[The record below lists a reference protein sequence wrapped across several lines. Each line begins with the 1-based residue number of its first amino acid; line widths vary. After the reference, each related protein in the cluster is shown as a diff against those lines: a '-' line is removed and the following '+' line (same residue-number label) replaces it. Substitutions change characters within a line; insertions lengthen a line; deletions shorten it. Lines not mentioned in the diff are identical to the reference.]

1 MSASITEQLAEWV
14 VGARYEDLPPISA
27 QRVGERFIDSL
38 GVQCAGMSVTTGQI
52 IADWVRSQGGRPE
65 ATVLGG
71 GFKTTAALATLAN
84 ATAGHALEFDD
95 IATFSGHYANPLTA
109 AALALGEKLGASGRD
124 VVLAWMV
131 GWEVIRQTSIPC
143 MDGPRNTLLW
153 RGWFNQGF
161 QPTLGVA
168 ALAAKLLGLNAART
182 RMALAN
188 AASAMGGVLKNR
200 GSDTKSFT
208 AGNAAMHG
216 VMAAELAALDFTG
229 NPDILDGDDGV
240 IRMMGLEVG
249 DPQKV
254 LVGLGEWDM
263 ATRGSALRL
272 HASCG
277 AGHWAQDALQR
288 IVRRQPVSPEQIE
301 SIVVYLPA
309 FLMDMMPYHAPQT
322 GLEGKYSLEY
332 DLTAIAL
339 DGKAGAKQ
347 YTDAA
352 VQRPL
357 AQDLMKKVSHVGVAP
372 KDGQIA
378 LESRVVLRLVNG
390 DEFEET
396 VNQSH
401 GTPGDPLTHEEL
413 LGKFHE
419 CSEERLSEVQ
429 RNRVIELCES
439 LESLDSL
446 VEIADMVGNMET
458 VSHHCHN
465 GTGVPRRQADG
476 HGQRRPQ

>member
-1 MSASITEQLAEWV
+1 MSESVTQRLAEWI
-14 VGARYEDLPPISA
+14 VGARYDDLPEVSA
-27 QRVGERFIDSL
+27 IRVGERFIDSL
-38 GVQCAGMSVTTGQI
+38 GVQCAGMSVTTGQV
-52 IADWVRSQGGRPE
+52 IADWVRGQGGKAE
-65 ATVLGG
+65 SAIVGG
-71 GFKTTAALATLAN
+71 GFKTTAALATLVN

-109 AALALGEKLGASGRD
+109 AALALGQKIGASGRD

-168 ALAAKLLGLNAART
+168 ALAAKLLGLNVTAT

-188 AASAMGGVLKNR
+188 AASAMGGVMKNR

-216 VMAAELAALDFTG
+216 VIAAELAGRGFTG
-229 NPDILDGDDGV
+229 NPDILDGDDGA
-240 IRMMGLEVG
+240 IRLMGLEVG

-263 ATRGSALRL
+263 AVRGSTLRL

-277 AGHWAQDALQR
+277 AGHWSQDALQA
-288 IVRRQPVSPEQIE
+288 IVRRRPIRPEQIE
-301 SIVVYLPA
+301 SIVAYLPA
-309 FLMDMMPYHAPQT
+309 FLLDMMPYHQPQT

-332 DLTAIAL
+332 DLAAIAL
-339 DGKAGAKQ
+339 DGKAGHKQ
-347 YTDAA
+347 YTDEA
-352 VQRPL
+352 VQRPE
-357 AQDLMKKVSHVGVAP
+357 AQELMKRISYVGVQP
-372 KDGQIA
+372 ENGQVA
-378 LESRVVLRLVNG
+378 LESRVVVKLVG
-390 DEFEET
+390 GEELSET
-396 VNQSH
+396 VNRSH
-401 GTPGDPLTHEEL
+401 GTPADPLSREEV

-419 CSEERLSEVQ
+419 CAEDILSEPQ
-429 RNRVIELCES
+429 RERVIELCERIA
-439 LESLDSL
+439 SLDT
-446 VEIADMVGNMET
+446 VGEIADVVGNIQLA
-458 VSHHCHN
+458 SQH
-465 GTGVPRRQADG
+465 
-476 HGQRRPQ
+476 

>member
-1 MSASITEQLAEWV
+1 MSPSITQQLAEWI
-14 VGARYEDLPPISA
+14 VGAKYHDLPAISA

-52 IADWVRSQGGRPE
+52 MVDWVRSQGGTPE

-109 AALALGEKLGASGRD
+109 AALAVGQKIGAYGKD
-124 VVLAWMV
+124 AVVAWMV
-131 GWEVIRQTSIPC
+131 GWEVIRQTAIPC

-168 ALAAKLLGLNAART
+168 ALTAKLLRLDVART

-208 AGNAAMHG
+208 AGNAEMHG

-240 IRMMGLEVG
+240 IRLMGLEVG

-254 LVGLGEWDM
+254 LLGLGEWDM
-263 ATRGSALRL
+263 AARGSTLRL

-277 AGHWAQDALQR
+277 AGHWSQDALQR
-288 IVRRQPVSPEQIE
+288 IVRRHPVRPEQID
-301 SIVVYLPA
+301 SIVAYLPA

-332 DLTAIAL
+332 DLAAIAI
-339 DGKAGAKQ
+339 DGRAGMKQ
-347 YTDAA
+347 YSDEA
-352 VQRPL
+352 VQRPV
-357 AQDLMKKVSHVGVAP
+357 AQELMKRITYVGVQP
-372 KDGQIA
+372 ENGQIA
-378 LESRVVLRLVNG
+378 LESRVVLRLVTG
-390 DEFEET
+390 EELEET

-401 GTPGDPLTHEEL
+401 GTPGDPLTREEL

-419 CSEERLSEVQ
+419 CAQDTLSEAQ
-429 RNRVIELCES
+429 RNTVVQLCER
-439 LESLDSL
+439 LDSL
-446 VEIADMVGNMET
+446 ETLAEIADVVGNMQM
-458 VSHHCHN
+458 
-465 GTGVPRRQADG
+465 RRSTASTAAT
-476 HGQRRPQ
+476 

>member
-1 MSASITEQLAEWV
+1 MTRSVTQQLAEWI
-14 VGARYEDLPPISA
+14 VGARYPDLPPISA
-27 QRVGERFIDSL
+27 HRVGERFIDSL

-52 IADWVRSQGGRPE
+52 IADWVRAQGGAPE
-65 ATVLGG
+65 AAVVGA

-109 AALALGEKLGASGRD
+109 AALSVGQKVGASGKD
-124 VVLAWMV
+124 AVLAWMV
-131 GWEVIRQTSIPC
+131 GWEVIRQTAIPC

-168 ALAAKLLGLNAART
+168 ALTAKLLGLDVTRT

-240 IRMMGLEVG
+240 IRLMGLEVG

-254 LVGLGEWDM
+254 LFGLGDWDM
-263 ATRGSALRL
+263 AARSSTLRL

-277 AGHWAQDALQR
+277 AGHWSQDALQR
-288 IVRRQPVSPEQIE
+288 IVRRHPVRPEQIE
-301 SIVVYLPA
+301 SIVAYLPG
-309 FLMDMMPYHAPQT
+309 FLMDMMPYHSPQT

-332 DLTAIAL
+332 DLAAIAL
-339 DGKAGAKQ
+339 DGRAGMNQ
-347 YTDAA
+347 YSDQA
-352 VQRPL
+352 VQRP
-357 AQDLMKKVSHVGVAP
+357 AARELMKKVRYVGVEP
-372 KDGQIA
+372 RDDQVA
-378 LESRVVLRLVNG
+378 LESRVVLRLVG
-390 DEFEET
+390 GEEFEET
-396 VNQSH
+396 VNESH
-401 GTPGDPLTHEEL
+401 GTPGDPLTRAEL

-419 CSEERLSEVQ
+419 CAEATLTQEQ
-429 RNRVIELCES
+429 RNRVVELCER
-439 LESLDSL
+439 LDSL
-446 VEIADMVGNMET
+446 DTLGEIANVIGNT
-458 VSHHCHN
+458 QA
-465 GTGVPRRQADG
+465 RRSTASLAAK
-476 HGQRRPQ
+476 

>member
-1 MSASITEQLAEWV
+1 MSASVTQQLAEWI
-14 VGARYEDLPPISA
+14 VGAKYDDLPAISA

-38 GVQCAGMSVTTGQI
+38 GVQCAGMSVSTGQI
-52 IADWVRSQGGRPE
+52 IADWVRSQGGAPE

-109 AALALGEKLGASGRD
+109 AALAAGEKLGASGKE
-124 VVLAWMV
+124 VILAWMV
-131 GWEVIRQTSIPC
+131 GWEVIRQTAIPC

-168 ALAAKLLGLNAART
+168 ALTAKLLGLDVSRT

-240 IRMMGLEVG
+240 VRMMGLEVG

-254 LVGLGEWDM
+254 LFGLGEWDM
-263 ATRGSALRL
+263 AARGSTLRL

-277 AGHWAQDALQR
+277 AGHWSQDALQR
-288 IVRRQPVSPEQIE
+288 IVRRNPVQPEQID
-301 SIVVYLPA
+301 SIVAYLPA
-309 FLMDMMPYHAPQT
+309 FLMDMMPYHSPQT

-332 DLTAIAL
+332 DLAAIAL
-339 DGKAGAKQ
+339 DGRAGAKQ
-347 YTDAA
+347 YTDEA
-352 VQRPL
+352 VRRPV
-357 AQDLMKKVSHVGVAP
+357 AQDLMKRISYVGVQP
-372 KDGQIA
+372 DKGQVA

-390 DEFEET
+390 EEFEET

-401 GTPGDPLTHEEL
+401 GTPGDPLTREEL

-419 CSEERLSEVQ
+419 CAEAALSEAQ
-429 RNRVIELCES
+429 RDRVIELCES
-439 LESLDSL
+439 LDSLDTL
-446 VEIADMVGNMET
+446 GEIADVIGNIQISRT
-458 VSHHCHN
+458 TDSL
-465 GTGVPRRQADG
+465 AAK
-476 HGQRRPQ
+476 

>member
-1 MSASITEQLAEWV
+1 MSQSVTQQLAEWIV
-14 VGARYEDLPPISA
+14 AAHYDDIPDVGSR
-27 QRVGERFIDSL
+27 RVGERFIDSL
-38 GVQCAGMSVTTGQI
+38 GVQFAGMSVQTGQI
-52 IADWVRSQGGRPE
+52 ITDWVRAQGGTPE
-65 ATVLGG
+65 STVLGS

-109 AALALGEKLGASGRD
+109 AALAVGEKVQCSGRD
-124 VVLAWMV
+124 AILAWMV
-131 GWEVIRQTSIPC
+131 GWEVIRQTAMPC

-168 ALAAKLLGLNAART
+168 ALTSKLLGLNVSQT

-188 AASAMGGVLKNR
+188 AASSMGGVLKNR

-216 VMAAELAALDFTG
+216 VMAAELASRGFTG
-229 NPDILDGDDGV
+229 NEDILDGDDGV

-254 LVGLGEWDM
+254 LNGLGEWDM
-263 ATRGSALRL
+263 ATRGSTLRL

-288 IVRRQPVSPEQIE
+288 IVRGRPTQPEEIVSIT
-301 SIVVYLPA
+301 VYLPA

-322 GLEGKYSLEY
+322 GLEGKYSIEY
-332 DLTAIAL
+332 DLAAIAL
-339 DGKAGAKQ
+339 DGRAGMAS

-352 VQRPL
+352 VQRPV
-357 AQDLMKKVSHVGVAP
+357 AQNLMKRVTYVAVEP
-372 KDGQIA
+372 VAGQIA
-378 LESRVVLRLVNG
+378 LDSRVVVRLAG
-390 DEFEET
+390 GEKLEET
-396 VNQSH
+396 VSQSH
-401 GTPGDPLTHEEL
+401 GTPNDPLTRDEL

-419 CSEERLSEVQ
+419 CAEAVLPVAER
-429 RNRVIELCES
+429 NHVIELCEQ
-439 LESLDSL
+439 LDSL
-446 VEIADMVGNMET
+446 DTLGELADVIGNI
-458 VSHHCHN
+458 HK
-465 GTGVPRRQADG
+465 AALA
-476 HGQRRPQ
+476 

>member
-1 MSASITEQLAEWV
+1 MSEAESVTEQLAQWI
-14 VGARYEDLPPISA
+14 VGARYQDLPEVSA
-27 QRVGERFIDSL
+27 SRVGERFIDSL

-52 IADWVRSQGGRPE
+52 IAEWARSQGGHAE
-65 ATVLGG
+65 AAVVGS
-71 GFKTTAALATLAN
+71 GFKTTAALATLVN

-109 AALALGEKLGASGRD
+109 AALALGQKVGASGKD
-124 VVLAWMV
+124 AVLAWMV
-131 GWEVIRQTSIPC
+131 GWEVIRQTAIPC

-168 ALAAKLLGLNAART
+168 ALASKLLGLDVTAT

-216 VMAAELAALDFTG
+216 VMAADLASRGFTG
-229 NPDILDGDDGV
+229 NMDILDGDDGA
-240 IRMMGLEVG
+240 IRLMGLEVG

-254 LVGLGEWDM
+254 LFGLGEWDM
-263 ATRGSALRL
+263 AVRSSTLRL

-277 AGHWAQDALQR
+277 AGHWSQDALQA
-288 IVRRQPVSPEQIE
+288 IVRRRPVRAEEIE
-301 SIVVYLPA
+301 SIVAYLPA
-309 FLMDMMPYHAPQT
+309 FLLDMMPYHEPRT
-322 GLEGKYSLEY
+322 GLQAKYSLEY
-332 DLTAIAL
+332 DLAAIAL
-339 DGKAGAKQ
+339 DGKAGMKQ

-352 VQRPL
+352 VQRPV
-357 AQDLMKKVSHVGVAP
+357 AQDLMKRISYVGVQP
-372 KDGQIA
+372 ENGQIA
-378 LESRVVLRLVNG
+378 LESRVVLKLVG
-390 DEFEET
+390 GEEIEET

-401 GTPGDPLTHEEL
+401 GTPVDPLSREEV

-419 CSEERLSEVQ
+419 CAEDVLSEDQ
-429 RNRVIELCES
+429 RNRAIELCERIG
-439 LESLDSL
+439 SLDS
-446 VEIADMVGNMET
+446 VGEIADVIGNIQLAT
-458 VSHHCHN
+458 QH
-465 GTGVPRRQADG
+465 
-476 HGQRRPQ
+476 

>member
-1 MSASITEQLAEWV
+1 MGSVTQQLAEWIV
-14 VGARYEDLPPISA
+14 AARYDDLPPIASS
-27 QRVGERFIDSL
+27 RVGERFIDSL
-38 GVQCAGMSVTTGQI
+38 GVQFAGMSVQTGQI
-52 IADWVRSQGGRPE
+52 IAAWARAQGGT
-65 ATVLGG
+65 ATSAVVGG
-71 GFKTTAALATLAN
+71 GFRTTAATAALVN

-109 AALALGEKLGASGRD
+109 ATLAVGEKAQSCGRD
-124 VVLAWMV
+124 AVLAWMV
-131 GWEVIRQTSIPC
+131 GWEVIRQTAMPC

-168 ALAAKLLGLNAART
+168 ALTAKLLGLDVRQT

-188 AASAMGGVLKNR
+188 AASSMAGVLKNR

-216 VMAAELAALDFTG
+216 VMAAELAALGFTG
-229 NPDILDGDDGV
+229 NEDILDGDDGV

-254 LVGLGEWDM
+254 LDGLGDWDM
-263 ATRGSALRL
+263 AVRGSTLRL

-288 IVRRQPVSPEQIE
+288 IVRHRPVSSDEIE

-309 FLMDMMPYHAPQT
+309 FLMDMLPYHAPQT
-322 GLEGKYSLEY
+322 GLQAKYSIEY
-332 DLTAIAL
+332 DLAVIAL
-339 DGKAGAKQ
+339 DGCAGMSQ

-352 VQRPL
+352 VQRPH
-357 AQDLMKKVSHVGVAP
+357 AQDLMKRVTYVPVDPG
-372 KDGQIA
+372 DGPVK
-378 LESRVVLRLVNG
+378 LESRVVLRLTNG
-390 DEFEET
+390 DKFDET

-401 GTPGDPLTHEEL
+401 GTPGDPLTRDEV

-419 CSEERLSEVQ
+419 CAQTGLSAPH
-429 RNRVIELCES
+429 RDRVIELCEK
-439 LESLDSL
+439 LHSLDTL
-446 VEIADMVGNMET
+446 GELGDVVGNI
-458 VSHHCHN
+458 H
-465 GTGVPRRQADG
+465 VPSLQ
-476 HGQRRPQ
+476 